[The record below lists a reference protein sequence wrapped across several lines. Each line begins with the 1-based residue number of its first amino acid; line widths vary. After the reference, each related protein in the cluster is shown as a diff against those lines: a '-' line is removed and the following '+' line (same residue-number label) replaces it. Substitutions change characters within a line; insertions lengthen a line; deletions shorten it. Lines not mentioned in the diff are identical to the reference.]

1 MNSAALLGRMNFA
14 LNLTANKVAGVSS
27 TLPST
32 VDPSAMAEALMG
44 TDLTAD
50 SRQIVQNGITQPQAA
65 SGIAGAPGTA
75 ANVVKFQQPTPALVA
90 GLTLGSPD
98 FQRR

>member
-27 TLPST
+27 TLPAT
-32 VDPSAMAEALMG
+32 VDPDSMAQSLIG
-44 TDLTAD
+44 TNLTAD
-50 SRQIVQNGITQPQAA
+50 SRKIVQE
-65 SGIAGAPGTA
+65 GIAPPPQGGSETQLPI
-75 ANVVKFQQPTPALVA
+75 VKFQQPTPASIA